1 MVISP
6 RSPYGGNLAA
16 NTMYGDVLSKYMNN
30 WGATIANQGMEE
42 VLQALIAMQGQTTG
56 DLADAVATA
65 SGAAPVAGDPRGGGS
80 RGGRARDPRF
90 VAGYPAPHGRNPVPE
105 SRGRSDSGWAL
116 PAGTMGL
123 SREAER
129 AARQARRAA
138 RNGED
143 GVYVDP
149 GHERTR
155 ERSRTRTSRDGTTTT
170 STNVKVSRNG
180 GTAIAVDSG
189 DDGNRQRKKKRATY

>member
-1 MVISP
+1 MVVSP
-6 RSPYGGNLAA
+6 RSPYGGSFAA
-16 NTMYGDVLSKYMNN
+16 NTLYGDVLDKYMTN
-30 WGATIANQGMEE
+30 WGATVANQGMEE
-42 VLQALIAMQGQTTG
+42 VLQALIEMQGNTTG
-56 DLADAVATA
+56 ALADAVAAA
-65 SGAAPVAGDPRGGGS
+65 SGVEPDVVVRGGGG
-80 RGGRARDPRF
+80 RGGRNRDPRF
-90 VAGYPAPHGRNPVPE
+90 VAGYPAPNGRNPVPT

-116 PAGTMGL
+116 PAGNMGL

-143 GVYVDP
+143 GVSVTP
-149 GHERTR
+149 GRERTR

-170 STNVKVSRNG
+170 STNVNVSRNG

-189 DDGNRQRKKKRATY
+189 NDGNRQRKKKRSTY